1 MSGDTE
7 ARARGRECFGRRA
20 WGDAFAELSAADQ
33 GAPLD
38 PPDIE
43 RLAMA
48 AYLVGRDEDSVAA
61 WERAH
66 HALLSRGDVVR
77 AARCAGWLVFVFL
90 NGGEFARA
98 GGWLARARRL
108 IDDVGHDCAEQGH
121 LLVPVAFQR
130 AFEGDWPNAYE
141 IAGQAAAI
149 GARFGDV
156 DLVTL
161 ARNIQGRAL
170 IGQGNT
176 ADGMT
181 LLDEVMVA
189 VMADEVSEIVA
200 GSVYCSVIEACQE
213 VFDLRRAQE
222 WTAALTHWCDS
233 QPDLV
238 PFSGDCLVH
247 RAEIL
252 QLHGAWPDAAGAA
265 RRACE
270 RLLPRAQPAVGRA
283 FYQEAEL
290 HRLCGE
296 FAQAEEGYRQ
306 ASRWGRE
313 PQPGLARLRLTQGRV
328 DAAEAAIRRVVDGTD
343 DRVARSRLL
352 PAHVEIMFAAGD
364 VLAARAAADELSE
377 MAADLDAPLLRALAT
392 HAQGAVLLLEGDA
405 QAAHGTLRDAW
416 TAWQKLEVPYEA
428 GRVRVLIGLACRQLG
443 DQDTAEMELDA
454 AGWVFQELGAAP
466 DLARAH
472 ALSRKWAAKPAGG
485 LTARELEVL
494 RLVATGKTNRSIA
507 ADLFLSEKTVARHVS
522 NIFSKL
528 GLSSRA
534 AATAYAYEHHLV

>member
-1 MSGDTE
+1 MTAAE
-7 ARARGRECFGRRA
+7 ARARGREYFGRRA

-121 LLVPVAFQR
+121 LLVPVAFQH

-176 ADGMT
+176 ADGMN

-313 PQPGLARLRLTQGRV
+313 PQPGLARLRLIQCQV

-428 GRVRVLIGLACRQLG
+428 ARVRVLIGLACRQLG
-443 DQDTAEMELDA
+443 DQDSAEMELDA
-454 AGWVFQELGAAP
+454 AGWVFEELGAAP